1 MSLVHTDCITPHP
14 RPNLI
19 AVLRTWIS
27 LSRQRRAL
35 ATLSDAQLD
44 DIAVSAQEAR
54 TEANRPIWDVP
65 AHWTR

>member
-1 MSLVHTDCITPHP
+1 MSLVRTDCITPHR

-27 LSRQRRAL
+27 LARQRRDL

-44 DIAVSAQEAR
+44 EIGVSAHEAQ

-65 AHWTR
+65 ANWRR